1 MTQVVAAILEKDGR
15 ILICQRQAGQAHA
28 HKWEFP
34 GGKVEHDE
42 APEQALAREL
52 REELGI
58 ETGFIEAIERYPY
71 AYPGKA
77 AIDLLFYRVRSWTGT
92 PRNLIFQDMRWEEQA
107 ELHRYDFL
115 EGDLPFLS
123 RFVPA

>member
-1 MTQVVAAILEKDGR
+1 MTQVVAAILEKEGR
-15 ILICQRQAGQAHA
+15 ILVCQRQPGQAHA

-42 APEQALAREL
+42 PPEHALAREL

-58 ETGFIEAIERYPY
+58 ETGFIEPIERYHY
-71 AYPGKA
+71 TYPGKA
-77 AIDLLFYRVRSWTGT
+77 PIELLFYRVRTWTGT
-92 PRNLIFQDMRWEEQA
+92 PRNLIFQDMRWEA
-107 ELHRYDFL
+107 PAALLRYDFL

-123 RFVPA
+123 RFVPV

>member
-34 GGKVEHDE
+34 GGKIEHE
-42 APEQALAREL
+42 ETPEQALAREL

-58 ETGFIEAIERYPY
+58 GTGLVEAIESYAY

-77 AIDLLFYRVRSWTGT
+77 PIELLFYRVRSWTGT
-92 PRNLIFQDMRWEEQA
+92 PRNLIFQDMRWEEPA
-107 ELHRYDFL
+107 GLHRYDFL